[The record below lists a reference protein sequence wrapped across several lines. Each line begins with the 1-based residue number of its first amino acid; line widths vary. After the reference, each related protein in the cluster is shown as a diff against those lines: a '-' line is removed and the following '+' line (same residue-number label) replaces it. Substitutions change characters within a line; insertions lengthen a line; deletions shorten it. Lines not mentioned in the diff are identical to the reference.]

1 MLGVMTPQEALREAD
16 RRGLDL
22 VEISPKAQPPVC
34 KITDYGKFKYE
45 QKKKNQGQKKQSASV
60 LKELTLSP
68 STDIHDLNFK
78 MKNAQGFLN
87 DGHRVKISIRF
98 RGREMAHPEI
108 GQVQMSKVV
117 ESLKEFGAPES
128 IPRMEGRMLS
138 GVFTPVAQLSKA
150 QRIALV
156 QAAEAA
162 SAQAI
167 QRQTAQRSAPG
178 TGPSGGRRPP
188 FGRSKNS

>member
-1 MLGVMTPQEALREAD
+1 MSPQEALREAE

-34 KITDYGKFKYE
+34 KIMDFGKFKYE
-45 QKKKNQGQKKQSASV
+45 QKKKNQGQKKATGSV

-68 STDIHDLNFK
+68 ATDIHDLNFK
-78 MKNAQGFLN
+78 MKNAQKFLEE
-87 DGHRVKISIRF
+87 GHRVKVSIRF

-108 GQVQMSKVV
+108 GQMQMAKVI

-128 IPRMEGRMLS
+128 VPRMEGRMLS
-138 GVFTPVAQLSKA
+138 GLFTPTSQLSKA
-150 QRIALV
+150 QRISLV

-162 SAQAI
+162 SQEAI
-167 QRQTAQRSAPG
+167 QRQTANRAAAGPG
-178 TGPSGGRRPP
+178 GGRRPP
-188 FGRSKNS
+188 GPRDKR